1 MKADLQ
7 ERTPA
12 EIETHIEQTRASLD
26 RKLSALEHR
35 FSPREQLQ
43 RVRARMMHDVDGD
56 SVVGWAA
63 VGAVAAG
70 TLLALNGWRRYHNGR
85 NGHADEYADLADL
98 EEVVML
104 DCAELP
110 PEL

>member
-12 EIETHIEQTRASLD
+12 EIEAHIEQTRASLD

-35 FSPREQLQ
+35 LSPRQQLQ
-43 RVRARMMHDVDGD
+43 RVRDRMMHDVDRD
-56 SVVGWAA
+56 AMMGWAA

-70 TLLALNGWRRYHNGR
+70 TLLALNGWRRYHNGHD
-85 NGHADEYADLADL
+85 GLADEDLVDDYADL
-98 EEVVML
+98 EEGVML
-104 DCAELP
+104 DCD
-110 PEL
+110 